1 MIKFCVPFSGF
12 VCGLQQQKETLDN
25 AS

>member
-1 MIKFCVPFSGF
+1 MIKFCVLFSGF